1 MCKMKNVTLSI
12 PEELLAMSREYA
24 ARHQTTLNQ
33 LVRDMLKKVVQQKNP
48 VDSLLEKS
56 EQFAVNTKG
65 SSFNRDEIY
74 DREVLH

>member
-1 MCKMKNVTLSI
+1 MKNVTLSI

-56 EQFAVNTKG
+56 EQFTVNTKG
-65 SSFNRDEIY
+65 SSFDRDEIY

>member
-33 LVRDMLKKVVQQKNP
+33 LVRDMLKKGSAAK
-48 VDSLLEKS
+48 KS
-56 EQFAVNTKG
+56 G
-65 SSFNRDEIY
+65 
-74 DREVLH
+74 